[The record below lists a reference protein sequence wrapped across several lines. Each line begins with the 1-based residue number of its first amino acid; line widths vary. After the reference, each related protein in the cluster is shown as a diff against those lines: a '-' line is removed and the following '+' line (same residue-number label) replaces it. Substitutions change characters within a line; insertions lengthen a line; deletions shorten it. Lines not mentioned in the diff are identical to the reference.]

1 MKLHQRLGLTLFL
14 VGLCLALA
22 DYFQFT
28 ITGETVNVFIGIFI
42 LIFLGLGVLLFLV
55 GEE

>member
-1 MKLHQRLGLTLFL
+1 MKFYQRWGLLLFL
-14 VGLCLALA
+14 IGLCLALA

-28 ITGETVNVFIGIFI
+28 ITGETLNVITGIFI
-42 LIFLGLGVLLFLV
+42 LTFLGLGGLLFLV